1 MPGPTGPLESP
12 TITVEAVP
20 TADEA
25 GLYIA
30 KDLKYFAQE
39 GLTVNIAPTGGG
51 ELAIP
56 DLTSGKADIVAGN
69 YVSFIQAQIKGDA
82 NLRIIANGSL
92 MQPGNQALYVMPTS
106 KLKTVAD
113 LAGHANGHRA
123 KIGVN
128 TVNNI
133 GQLLI
138 GSLLQDNGYSL
149 SDVHL
154 VPPTEKGNPF
164 ANLLNELGSGA
175 IDAAWLPEPFATIAE
190 QHLGAV
196 KVADFDQG
204 SMENFPIGT
213 YIGTTKWVTTHPNTV
228 AAFLSALQKGQQK
241 ADTDRGQV
249 ETSLIKNT
257 LVPNGTKQDQA
268 SQIAALMTINSYPL
282 IMDVKTM
289 QRVSD
294 SMFEFG
300 LEPTLKQPYDITKMI
315 QWEPGTIGM
324 APPG

>member
-1 MPGPTGPLESP
+1 
-12 TITVEAVP
+12 
-20 TADEA
+20 
-25 GLYIA
+25 
-30 KDLKYFAQE
+30 
-39 GLTVNIAPTGGG
+39 
-51 ELAIP
+51 
-56 DLTSGKADIVAGN
+56 
-69 YVSFIQAQIKGDA
+69 
-82 NLRIIANGSL
+82 
-92 MQPGNQALYVMPTS
+92 
-106 KLKTVAD
+106 
-113 LAGHANGHRA
+113 
-123 KIGVN
+123 
-128 TVNNI
+128 
-133 GQLLI
+133 
-138 GSLLQDNGYSL
+138 
-149 SDVHL
+149 
-154 VPPTEKGNPF
+154 
-164 ANLLNELGSGA
+164 
-175 IDAAWLPEPFATIAE
+175 
-190 QHLGAV
+190 
-196 KVADFDQG
+196 
-204 SMENFPIGT
+204 
-213 YIGTTKWVTTHPNTV
+213 VTTHPNTV